1 MHTSRVLR
9 VPCRDEW
16 QRQARLLAVLCCG
29 VLGSTQD
36 VLLELAAARLLTLLL
51 DPLSWACFPQCKGLA
66 LQCCTNCVSLLAS
79 SMPRNGVL
87 NSLRRTENGNDRY

>member
-1 MHTSRVLR
+1 MLCAQSRIHR
-9 VPCRDEW
+9 VPCRVEW

-51 DPLSWACFPQCKGLA
+51 DPSSWACFPECKGLTSK
-66 LQCCTNCVSLLAS
+66 CHTNCVSLLKKQHDAEWYPEQS
-79 SMPRNGVL
+79 
-87 NSLRRTENGNDRY
+87 EED

>member
-1 MHTSRVLR
+1 MMLGMPLLCTQSKSIC
-9 VPCRDEW
+9 VPYRGEW

-51 DPLSWACFPQCKGLA
+51 APLSWACFPQCEG
-66 LQCCTNCVSLLAS
+66 S
-79 SMPRNGVL
+79 
-87 NSLRRTENGNDRY
+87 